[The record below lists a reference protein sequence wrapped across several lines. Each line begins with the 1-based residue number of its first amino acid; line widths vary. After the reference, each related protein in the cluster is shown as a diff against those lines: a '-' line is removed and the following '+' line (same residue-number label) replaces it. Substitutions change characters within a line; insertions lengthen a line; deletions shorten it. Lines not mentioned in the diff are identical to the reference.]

1 MKAKT
6 KKSVVAAKQK
16 KSINAKKIT
25 GQKRR
30 RDGSSERVLLRS
42 IKALQLKCAGASY
55 NDISKQLGVSRKQA
69 WCDVQNLLAFHLDES
84 KDATEEFR
92 GMENQ
97 RLDLYLQ
104 KVVPNVVNAAADS
117 KGIVKMNDDFILAL
131 NACLRI
137 SRIRIRLNGLEPAR
151 KAAVDGEGEA
161 VIPVNLTK
169 VTNFLTVIKRD
180 NPQAYQAFVQATTAP
195 NGKNGIPVKP
205 KQITRGKKK

>member
-1 MKAKT
+1 MKAKA
-6 KKSVVAAKQK
+6 KKPVAAAKRE
-16 KSINAKKIT
+16 KSITAKKIT

-55 NDISKQLGVSRKQA
+55 NDISQQLGVSRKQA

-92 GMENQ
+92 EMENQ

-117 KGIVKMNDDFILAL
+117 KGIVTMDDDFMLAL

-137 SRIRIRLNGLEPAR
+137 SSLRIRLNGLEPAR
-151 KAAVDGEGEA
+151 KVAVDAEGEI
-161 VIPVNLTK
+161 VTPINLTK
-169 VTNFLTVIKRD
+169 VTNFLTLIKEN
-180 NPQAYQAFVQATTAP
+180 NPQAYQAFVQATSP
-195 NGKNGIPVKP
+195 NGAQMKP
-205 KQITRGKKK
+205 KQIAIKGKKK